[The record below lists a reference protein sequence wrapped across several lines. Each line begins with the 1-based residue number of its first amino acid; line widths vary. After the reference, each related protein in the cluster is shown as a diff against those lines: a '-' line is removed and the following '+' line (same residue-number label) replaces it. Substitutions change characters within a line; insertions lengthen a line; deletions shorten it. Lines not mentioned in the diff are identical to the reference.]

1 MGGASSAAFF
11 HVGLSFSL
19 KRRPIPAKICKTSLL
34 IWISAMNDA
43 MRDDQTDFGTMNAS
57 DSAPVSRGSAQ
68 QRHAELTDILS
79 QAEAAYHRDDDPIMS
94 DAAYDAMRAELRAIE
109 AEDPSLSADR
119 PVGAAPAEG
128 FAKIRLARPMLSL
141 ANAFSA
147 DDAETFIASVR
158 RELGLPS
165 DASVK
170 ICAEPKIDGL
180 SLNLRYEGG
189 VLVQASTRGDGTT
202 GEDVTANARTIADI
216 PHRLDGAP
224 AVLEVRGEVYM
235 RHDDFQALNAAQAAR
250 GAKTFANPR
259 NAAAGALR
267 QLNAEKTRERALSFF
282 AYAWG
287 ECSSPLGR
295 TQTEAVDRLAAL
307 GFQTNPLMEA
317 FEDVEGLL
325 SHYGKIQDLRPDL
338 GYEIDGVVYKVDDL
352 ALQEE
357 LGFRSTTPRW
367 AIAHKFP
374 AETAWTRLLA
384 IDIQVGRTGALAPV
398 ARLEPVTVGGV
409 VVSNATLHNADYI
422 AGRGGDGQPIR
433 GGRDIRVGDRVQ
445 VYRAGDVIPKIADVD
460 LSHRPEGALPFAFP
474 KLCPVCGSEAM
485 RPAGEAVHR
494 CIGGMACGAQLV
506 EKLKRIAS
514 RDVFDIRGLGDG
526 QIEEFHALGWLAAPA
541 DIFTLGSRDVA
552 ALEGWGQVSAD
563 KLSAALAAATRQPL
577 DRVIL
582 SFGIPLVGETVSK
595 LLARHF
601 RSWPAF
607 EAAMDLLVS
616 GDPGI
621 EAEIL
626 SIEGIGATI
635 LASLAWYM
643 GNPAERDAIRGLVA
657 ALSIEEV
664 AAPVA
669 TDSPISGKT
678 IVFTGSLVRMTRG
691 EAEAHAESLGA
702 KVSGSV
708 SKKTDL
714 LVAGP
719 GAGSKAAKAEALGIE
734 TIDEEAWMRLAG
746 IA

>member
-1 MGGASSAAFF
+1 MRGTII
-11 HVGLSFSL
+11 SL
-19 KRRPIPAKICKTSLL
+19 EICE
-34 IWISAMNDA
+34 MNDA
-43 MRDDQTDFGTMNAS
+43 VTLD
-57 DSAPVSRGSAQ
+57 APAT
-68 QRHAELTDILS
+68 RHAALS
-79 QAEAAYHRDDDPIMS
+79 ALMTRAEAAYHRDDAPIMS
-94 DAAYDAMRAELRAIE
+94 DADYDALRAELRALE
-109 AEDPSLSADR
+109 AADPALSADR

-141 ANAFSA
+141 ANAFTA
-147 DDAETFIASVR
+147 EDAGDFVAAAR
-158 RELGLPS
+158 RELGLAE
-165 DASVK
+165 DRRMR

-189 VLVQASTRGDGTT
+189 LLVQASTRGDGAV
-202 GEDVTANARTIADI
+202 GEDVTANARTISDI
-216 PHRLDGAP
+216 PQRIEGAP
-224 AVLEVRGEVYM
+224 SVLEVRGEVYM
-235 RHDDFQALNAAQAAR
+235 RHADFQALNAAQAAR

-267 QLNAEKTRERALSFF
+267 QLDAEKTRERALSFF

-287 ECSSPLGR
+287 ECSEPLAA
-295 TQTEAVDRLAAL
+295 TQTEAVARLAGM
-307 GFQTNPLMEA
+307 GFPTNPLMA
-317 FEDVEGLL
+317 SFEDAGGLL
-325 SHYGKIQDLRPDL
+325 SHYAKIQALRPDL
-338 GYEIDGVVYKVDDL
+338 GYDIDGVVYKVDDL

-367 AIAHKFP
+367 AVAHKFP

-422 AGRGGDGQPIR
+422 SGRGGDGQPIR

-460 LSHRPEGALPFAFP
+460 LAFRPEGAAPFVFP
-474 KLCPVCGSEAM
+474 ARCPVCGSEAM
-485 RPAGEAVHR
+485 RPEGEAVHR
-494 CIGGMACGAQLV
+494 CTGGMACGAQLV

-526 QIEEFHALGWLAAPA
+526 QIEEFHALGWLGAPA
-541 DIFTLGSRDVA
+541 DIFALADRDISG
-552 ALEGWGQVSAD
+552 LEGWGEVSAR
-563 KLSAALAAATRQPL
+563 KLAAALGAARRQPL

-582 SFGIPLVGETVSK
+582 AFGIPLVGETVSK

-601 RSWPAF
+601 RTWSAF
-607 EAAMDLLVS
+607 DAAMDLLVS
-616 GDPGI
+616 GDAAI
-621 EAEIL
+621 QTDIL
-626 SIEGIGATI
+626 AIEGIGATI
-635 LASLAWYM
+635 LASLSRSM

-657 ALSIEEV
+657 ELSIEDV
-664 AAPVA
+664 AAPA
-669 TDSPISGKT
+669 ASESPISGKT
-678 IVFTGSLVRMTRG
+678 LVFTGSLVRMTRQ

-714 LVAGP
+714 LIAGP
-719 GAGSKAAKAEALGIE
+719 GAGSKAAKAAALGVE

-746 IA
+746 LG